1 MVNYFLTWA
10 LILIVGTI
18 ILYFIV
24 KNVLRVVVTFLFIVF
39 LFVAITMTL
48 TYSDIQSLRS
58 DIQDKEIVLA
68 VQNDGEY
75 LFALVQYTEN
85 EEKKVKQVSMSEDD
99 VAAAIID
106 EKYKPILASGNYYKF
121 ILLDKSVFASLPSE
135 IISDNE
141 TKTTDELFTTL
152 SNRDL
157 SFDDRADAFSTLLS
171 ALEEQEG
178 MFYVLQ
184 KFQDGRVVI
193 YPKTMFFRVLE
204 SLPISFV
211 EKFIPDSFSTS

>member
-99 VAAAIID
+99 VAAAITD

-135 IISDNE
+135 IILDNE
-141 TKTTDELFTTL
+141 TKTTDELFAIL
-152 SNRDL
+152 SNRAL

>member
-1 MVNYFLTWA
+1 MANYFLTWA

-85 EEKKVKQVSMSEDD
+85 EEKKVKQVSMSEGD
-99 VAAAIID
+99 VAAAITD
-106 EKYKPILASGNYYKF
+106 EKYKPILASGNYYKL

-141 TKTTDELFTTL
+141 TKTTDELFAIL
-152 SNRDL
+152 SNRAL